1 MKNVLPRKDAPQLS
15 VQTTKG
21 VRWNLE
27 DEKPENFTMLVFYRG
42 IHCPVCK
49 KYLTELNS
57 KISEFKQSP

>member
-27 DEKPENFTMLVFYRG
+27 DEKPE
-42 IHCPVCK
+42 K
-49 KYLTELNS
+49 
-57 KISEFKQSP
+57 

>member
-57 KISEFKQSP
+57 KI